1 MAELIWSE
9 KSLLDVENI
18 YDYIARDSPLYARY
32 QVESISA
39 SLERLCVF
47 PESGRHLP
55 EFPQLPHR
63 EVIVDNY
70 RVIYR
75 YDSSIDEVKIVAV
88 VHGSRLL
95 KETIF
100 ISRD

>member
-9 KSLLDVENI
+9 EAVSDVEGI
-18 YDYIARDSPLYARY
+18 FDYIAQGSPLYARY
-32 QVESISA
+32 QVESIAA
-39 SLERLCVF
+39 SVERLRMF

-55 EFPQLPHR
+55 EFPLLPHR
-63 EVIVDNY
+63 EIIIGNY

-75 YDSSIDEVKIVAV
+75 YDSSIDEVRIASV

-95 KETIF
+95 
-100 ISRD
+100 R

>member
-9 KSLLDVENI
+9 EAISDVEGI
-18 YDYIARDSPLYARY
+18 FDYIAQDSPLYARY
-32 QVESISA
+32 QVESIAA
-39 SLERLCVF
+39 SVERLRMF

-63 EVIVDNY
+63 EIIVGNY

-75 YDSSIDEVKIVAV
+75 YDSSIGEAKIASG

-95 KETIF
+95 RETFF
-100 ISRD
+100 IARD